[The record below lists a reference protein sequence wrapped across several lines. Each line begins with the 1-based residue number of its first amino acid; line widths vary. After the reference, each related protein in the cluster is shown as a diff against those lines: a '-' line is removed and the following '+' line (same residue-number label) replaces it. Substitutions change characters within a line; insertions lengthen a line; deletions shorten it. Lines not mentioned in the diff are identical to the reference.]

1 MSIAAIFAK
10 REAAKKRKAKLAADK
25 AKGLGGKNEGDK
37 LLGGADDGDDAMEDR
52 VFGQPMDFQLVDEEA
67 NLKTVLKQYDNL
79 FWLFNEKG
87 HFPSREMIKI
97 LSPGRFMQGKAW
109 QNGDGRIPR
118 DQIMYTGCIEWCVVH
133 AFSGA
138 TDHVGKIQSSNNN
151 QILVAALLL
160 SVTGGQYLNPQ
171 DLGDDTLQTIF
182 VALLG
187 AATFIQLFNLVG
199 YIAVAQLINDPYS
212 PALSMY
218 ARVEADFYI
227 KFLSYTVYA
236 GVGAFLAALILVA
249 YVGNVIDLYVMV
261 PLVFP
266 LIVFFCYILY
276 QTSRTGY
283 ELRKETVYEFYEAF
297 CEPDGR
303 LSQRWLDIVYSDFE
317 TLLKVSDAGNDA
329 GGDAGG
335 DDAATEKTT
344 DSN

>member
-10 REAAKKRKAKLAADK
+10 REAMKRKKLKLAQEKAKL
-25 AKGLGGKNEGDK
+25 GGGGGEADK
-37 LLGGADDGDDAMEDR
+37 LLGGNDDDASLDR
-52 VFGQPMDFQLVDEEA
+52 IYGQALDFQLVDEEM
-67 NLKTVLKQYDNL
+67 NLKTVLKMYDNL
-79 FWLFNEKG
+79 FWLFNEQG
-87 HFPSREMIKI
+87 TFPSRD
-97 LSPGRFMQGKAW
+97 LARRLNPARFLQGPAW
-109 QNGDGRIPR
+109 KSGDGRVPR
-118 DQIMYTGCIEWCVVH
+118 EKIMSTGCIEWCVTH

-138 TDHVGKIQSSNNN
+138 TDHIGKIQSSNNN

-160 SVTGGQYLNPQ
+160 SVTAGQYLNPQ

-187 AATFIQLFNLVG
+187 AATFVQLFNLVG
-199 YIAVAQLINDPYS
+199 YIAVVQLINDPYS

-218 ARVEADFYI
+218 ARVEAEFYI
-227 KFLSYTVYA
+227 TFLNYMVYI

-261 PLVFP
+261 PIVFP

-276 QTSRTGY
+276 STSRTGY
-283 ELRKETVYEFYEAF
+283 ELKTETVYEFYEAF

-303 LSQRWLDIVYSDFE
+303 LSQRWLDLVYNEFE
-317 TLLKVSDAGNDA
+317 TLAKGEAADAAGDDA
-329 GGDAGG
+329 DAGG

-344 DSN
+344 GST

>member
-10 REAAKKRKAKLAADK
+10 REAMKKRKAKLAVN
-25 AKGLGGKNEGDK
+25 AKGKSEGDK
-37 LLGGADDGDDAMEDR
+37 LLVGADDGDDAMEDR
-52 VFGQPMDFQLVDEEA
+52 VFGQPMDFQLVDEET

-87 HFPSREMIKI
+87 TFPSREMIK
-97 LSPGRFMQGKAW
+97 LMNPARFMQGKEW

-118 DQIMYTGCIEWCVVH
+118 DQILLTGCIEWCVVH

-138 TDHVGKIQSSNNN
+138 TDHVGKIQGSNNN

-171 DLGDDTLQTIF
+171 DLGNDTLQTIF

-199 YIAVAQLINDPYS
+199 YIAVVQLINEPYS

-218 ARVEADFYI
+218 ARVEAEFYI

-266 LIVFFCYILY
+266 LIIFFCYILY

-303 LSQRWLDIVYSDFE
+303 LSQRWLDIVYNDFE
-317 TLLKVSDAGNDA
+317 TLLKVSDA